1 MYVEIAFGS
10 IQVRVRNHDSRSKS
24 KEADGGTLCSLVEAL
39 VSMSML
45 ITLPVGQVIVE
56 FAFKFFTVR
65 RVSGVPNKHMLA
77 PHRAIPIP
85 LIPCVP
91 PGVVG
96 VGLVLALLGTYGSHT
111 SAGPLTDIAAACA
124 TDIIGIGVGTRVLIK
139 LPWSKLLW

>member
-1 MYVEIAFGS
+1 ME
-10 IQVRVRNHDSRSKS
+10 
-24 KEADGGTLCSLVEAL
+24 LL
-39 VSMSML
+39 
-45 ITLPVGQVIVE
+45 VGQVVASLRSS
-56 FAFKFFTVR
+56 FSQSAGFQ
-65 RVSGVPNKHMLA
+65 GPNENMLA

-111 SAGPLTDIAAACA
+111 GAGPLTDIAAACA
-124 TDIIGIGVGTRVLIK
+124 TDIIGIGVGTRVLVK

>member
-1 MYVEIAFGS
+1 MALLGEW
-10 IQVRVRNHDSRSKS
+10 NLRSS
-24 KEADGGTLCSLVEAL
+24 S
-39 VSMSML
+39 
-45 ITLPVGQVIVE
+45 Q
-56 FAFKFFTVR
+56 FAGFQ
-65 RVSGVPNKHMLA
+65 GPNKRMLA

-111 SAGPLTDIAAACA
+111 GAGPLTDIAAACA
-124 TDIIGIGVGTRVLIK
+124 TDIIGIGVGTRVLVK

>member
-1 MYVEIAFGS
+1 
-10 IQVRVRNHDSRSKS
+10 
-24 KEADGGTLCSLVEAL
+24 
-39 VSMSML
+39 MSMGL
-45 ITLPVGQVIVE
+45 LVGQVVVE
-56 FAFKFFTVR
+56 FAFKFITVR

-77 PHRAIPIP
+77 PHRARPIP

-111 SAGPLTDIAAACA
+111 AGPLTDIAAACA
-124 TDIIGIGVGTRVLIK
+124 TDIIGIGVGTRVLVK